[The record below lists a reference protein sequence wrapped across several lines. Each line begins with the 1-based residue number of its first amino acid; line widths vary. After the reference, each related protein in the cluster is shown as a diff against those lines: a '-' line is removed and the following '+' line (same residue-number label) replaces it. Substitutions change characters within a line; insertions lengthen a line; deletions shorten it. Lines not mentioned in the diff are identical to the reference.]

1 MRIDLQGITMKR
13 TTSHTPIFTVP
24 AATALAI
31 ALVAGFTAV
40 SASAQDAQLA
50 PQDARMTDGV
60 IDTDYRTYEAQQA
73 AIKAVNDTGLHP
85 VKSYSL
91 SKAQCWLDVS
101 FHEYTRNDR
110 SDFPQAALSESHKIT
125 TYLAGGGDVASMQ
138 NPANQTP
145 LVNDAAKLR
154 PDLWARADAL
164 KQHAGFRCAEQ
175 LVACGEVELVHA
187 GNEHNQQ
194 QWRHAKPYVQIAEDL
209 LGQAQVAADACGK
222 PAAPQRVV
230 ERINLSASALF
241 RFNRRAQNDLLPVG
255 KAELDQLA
263 DRIRQVY
270 ASVERI
276 DLVGYTDRLGSDRY
290 NAQLSQDRADT
301 VKAYLQARGIDA
313 QISATG
319 RGEAD
324 PVVQCEG
331 ERASPTLT
339 DCLQPNRRVEVTIVG
354 VKR

>member
-1 MRIDLQGITMKR
+1 MKR
-13 TTSHTPIFTVP
+13 TTSHTPIVTVP

-31 ALVAGFTAV
+31 ALVAGFAAV

-60 IDTDYRTYEAQQA
+60 IDTDYRTYETQQA
-73 AIKAVNDTGLHP
+73 AIKTANDTGLHP

-110 SDFPQAALSESHKIT
+110 SDFPQAALTESHKIT
-125 TYLAGGGDVASMQ
+125 QYLNANGDVRSAQ

-145 LVNDAAKLR
+145 LVNDATKLR
-154 PDLWARADAL
+154 PDLWDRAMAL

-187 GNEHNQQ
+187 GNEQNQQ

-209 LGQAQVAADACGK
+209 LGQAQIAADACDVAVQK
-222 PAAPQRVV
+222 PERVV

-241 RFNRRAQNDLLPVG
+241 RFNRRAQDDLLPV
-255 KAELDQLA
+255 
-263 DRIRQVY
+263 VY
-270 ASVERI
+270 ATVERI
-276 DLVGYTDRLGSDRY
+276 NLVGYTDRLGSDRY

-301 VKAYLQARGIDA
+301 VKAYLQARGINA
-313 QISATG
+313 QINASG

-324 PVVQCEG
+324 PLVQCEG
-331 ERASPTLT
+331 ERANPKLT

>member
-1 MRIDLQGITMKR
+1 MKR
-13 TTSHTPIFTVP
+13 TTSHTPNIRMP

-73 AIKAVNDTGLHP
+73 AIKTVNDTGLHP

-125 TYLAGGGDVASMQ
+125 QYLGANGDVRSVQ

-154 PDLWARADAL
+154 PDLWDRAMTL

-187 GNEHNQQ
+187 GNEQNQQ

-209 LGQAQVAADACGK
+209 LGQAQIAADACDVAVQK
-222 PAAPQRVV
+222 PERVV

-241 RFNRRAQNDLLPVG
+241 RFNRRAQDDLLPVG
-255 KAELDQLA
+255 KAELDRLA
-263 DRIRQVY
+263 DRIQQVY
-270 ASVERI
+270 ATVERI

-301 VKAYLQARGIDA
+301 VKAYLQARGINA
-313 QISATG
+313 QINASG

-324 PVVQCEG
+324 PLVQCEG
-331 ERASPTLT
+331 ERANPKLT